1 MKQLM
6 KYWKQL
12 LAVVIVLAVSAIGI
26 GIGTLAAAGEGISI
40 RSTDANQ
47 VNTSQWT
54 VGHQEVFAA
63 TLSGIDDPA
72 AVYDNVKWESD
83 NTNVIAVSRPNGET
97 VNLTAVGAGTAIV
110 TASYDF
116 NINGEVV
123 RREASITI
131 TVLLEITSNMDYGF
145 LYIQN
150 EGRQQLV
157 QTNASERLEW
167 LSEDPDVVSV
177 EDNGNG
183 TVQVTAVGGGSTTV
197 TGTTKDGQHCS
208 FDVLVRVI
216 YKPEWK
222 VPQALQINPGEYKDV
237 ITDMTNA
244 KNNRN
249 VTVSCEEG
257 KGMTVDSDGYALG
270 TTAGYVALYAYP
282 AYDYSRSEVCKDL
295 TPEEL
300 SRMFGDTI
308 NSIVKFGITNTKP
321 LTVAVGDTVQI
332 LTNAS
337 DEDRQKINWLSNDTN
352 VIYINP
358 DGLVTARASGKATV
372 SATLADWLLVEGM
385 REHRDT
391 IEITVIDSFAI
402 SETEHLM
409 NVGESFDLYV
419 IATDNQNASISWTSS
434 DESVAS
440 FVPSEDGRTITVTG
454 NKKGTAII
462 KAIQTI
468 NGVNKTVE
476 CQVSVNEPV
485 GDIILR
491 PTELELNIGE
501 VYSLNLTFN
510 PPTADNKLVR
520 WVSSDES
527 IATVD
532 EGVITAV
539 GGGDCTISVVTL
551 DGIKVASC
559 KLHVRIPVTG
569 IRLSQTQVTC
579 SLSLGTYQL
588 SYYIEP
594 EGNGVNTNVVWESS
608 NPEVLT
614 VDKNGFV
621 TFHNPGNATV
631 ICQTEDTGVDGINLV
646 ATCDFVIEQP
656 VTKVTLDFT
665 DITLKIGEQF
675 RLTALVEPGDATNK
689 ELIWISSNESVVT
702 VDETGLLTAVAGGD
716 AAILVQSVDS
726 GVTALCNVKVY
737 QPVTS
742 VTISNATMEVRK
754 GTEFWLHATALPS
767 NADNPAI
774 SWSTANSSIA
784 TVDQTGKVTTLA
796 SGETIITATSV
807 DTGEYATCRLTVLEP
822 VTGISLNITSTSIYK
837 NSRFVLIPTVT
848 PIDADNKSVTWT
860 SSDPDIASVDNNGVV
875 TGLKGGKCIILAT
888 TVERGLVASCEVEVW
903 EFIESI
909 KINGTTGNINYGET
923 RILTAD
929 VTPETATN
937 LGVVWS
943 SSNPSVLQIT
953 ERGLVTAVGYGTA
966 TIYAT
971 AADGS
976 GVYDSAEFRCIKPVT
991 SIDVSQS
998 YVTMLEGNTVYVTAT
1013 VNPPDATIREIK
1025 WTSSDESIAFVD
1037 LNGGITGVKAGI
1049 CYVYATSTD
1058 GNNVVATIKVTVRP
1072 LIPATSVSIGSG
1084 SQTLLVGQNVSLKY
1098 RVKPSNSTDNVEWM
1112 SSDPY
1117 VATVNSNGVVT
1128 AVGQGNCQIYCVSSS
1143 GAEGVCDI
1151 NVLAMNATRVTVEQY
1166 DSYNLD
1172 VFGST
1177 GRIRW
1182 YSDNLRVATV
1192 SNNGTVIGRK
1202 PGTTTITARV
1212 NGKVLTCTVTVT
1224 KMPKLQ

>member
-12 LAVVIVLAVSAIGI
+12 LGVVIVLVVSVIGVRS
-26 GIGTLAAAGEGISI
+26 LAAVNEGISI
-40 RSTDANQ
+40 SRIEPEVNQ
-47 VNTSQWT
+47 LPYTAWT
-54 VGHQEVFAA
+54 VDHVESFMAVVTG
-63 TLSGIDDPA
+63 SDPA
-72 AVYDNVKWESD
+72 PNPANVKWESSD
-83 NTNVIAVSRPNGET
+83 PDVIMVSASTGER
-97 VNLTAVGAGTAIV
+97 VDLTAVGAGSSRITA
-110 TASYDF
+110 TYDF
-116 NINGEVV
+116 GGGVIRQQTIEIIVKLEVTNQFQYGFLNL
-123 RREASITI
+123 EANATG
-131 TVLLEITSNMDYGF
+131 TVYTNSRTELDWTVNDPTVVEITSTTDG
-145 LYIQN
+145 
-150 EGRQQLV
+150 
-157 QTNASERLEW
+157 NAIVKAL
-167 LSEDPDVVSV
+167 
-177 EDNGNG
+177 
-183 TVQVTAVGGGSTTV
+183 AGGSTYI
-197 TGTTKDGQHCS
+197 TGRTKDGTQHCTV
-208 FDVLVRVI
+208 DVIVRTVFSDKMTSGQYFRI
-216 YKPEWK
+216 D
-222 VPQALQINPGEYKDV
+222 PGEYIPVTD
-237 ITDMTNA
+237 DMTNA
-244 KNNRN
+244 LSKN
-249 VTVSCEEG
+249 VTMASSNPNRLQVS
-257 KGMTVDSDGYALG
+257 A
-270 TTAGYVALYAYP
+270 AGLRGERAGHVLLYAYP
-282 AYDYSRSEVCKDL
+282 KYDWSKTEFADADPSILAANFGSSVEV
-295 TPEEL
+295 
-300 SRMFGDTI
+300 
-308 NSIVKFGITNTKP
+308 IVNFGITNGK
-321 LTVAVGDTVQI
+321 LTMAVGDTVQMETNVEVGDEQKVNWTSSSTNVVSVDAQGK
-332 LTNAS
+332 LTANAS
-337 DEDRQKINWLSNDTN
+337 
-352 VIYINP
+352 
-358 DGLVTARASGKATV
+358 GTANIT
-372 SATLADWLLVEGM
+372 ATLDDPDFISGDRLHYSTVEV
-385 REHRDT
+385 
-391 IEITVIDSFAI
+391 TVIDSFAI

-409 NVGESFDLYV
+409 NVGESFELYV
-419 IATDNQNASISWTSS
+419 IATDHQNAQIDWSS
-434 DESVAS
+434 TDESVAS
-440 FVPSEDGRTITVTG
+440 FVRSEDGHRITVTG
-454 NKKGTAII
+454 NKKGTAVI

-468 NGVNKTVE
+468 NGVKKIVE

-656 VTKVTLDFT
+656 VTKVTPDFT

-689 ELIWISSNESVVT
+689 ELVWISSNESIVT

-807 DTGEYATCRLTVLEP
+807 DTGEYATCKLTVLEP

-923 RILTAD
+923 RILTAE

-953 ERGLVTAVGYGTA
+953 ERGLITAVGYGTA

-991 SIDVSQS
+991 SINVSQS

-1151 NVLAMNATRVTVEQY
+1151 NVLAMNATRITVEQY

-1224 KMPKLQ
+1224 KMPKLQE